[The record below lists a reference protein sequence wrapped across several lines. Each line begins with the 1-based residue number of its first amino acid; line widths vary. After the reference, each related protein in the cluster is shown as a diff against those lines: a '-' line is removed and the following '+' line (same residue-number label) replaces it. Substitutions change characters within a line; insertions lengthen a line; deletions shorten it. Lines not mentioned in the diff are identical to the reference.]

1 LITFIFLAIC
11 FVCFFVLI
19 DYSFGMDRNLEKEQK
34 LGEKISLDIEEEY
47 GLEEDPDQNQLLNKI
62 GQELAGYSNLKG
74 MNYHF
79 KILKKEGPN
88 AFSIPGG
95 YIYVTSDLFDYTQSD
110 HELAGILAHEIAHVI
125 HNHAL
130 KQTRDNT
137 KFTLLTILGA
147 LLTGEPDVMVLGKLT
162 TITFLNQ
169 YSREYEEEAD
179 LTAIELMLKA
189 GYNPVGFLTYMERL
203 YSREMFKPTI
213 DLGIYQTHPDTV
225 NRVNY
230 IKEKLGE
237 KGIVIK
243 RRDTT
248 DYLKVSSKYIL
259 KDSIYTGIISIDD
272 VPVLELTSSKISE
285 FSHKINE
292 ISQNLDRF
300 LSIDLAPYEIEIRMY
315 GIEAE
320 LFIRNNMII
329 SLNDSEIAHLGKSA
343 YEILQ
348 EMKNNIRK
356 VLWEFQL
363 NLPFKINGEVMY

>member
-1 LITFIFLAIC
+1 M
-11 FVCFFVLI
+11 LI

-34 LGEKISLDIEEEY
+34 LGEKISLDIEEKY
-47 GLEEDPDQNQLLNKI
+47 GLEEDPVQNQSLNRI
-62 GQELAGYSNLKG
+62 GQELAEYSILKG

-179 LTAIELMLKA
+179 LTAIELMFKA

-203 YSREMFKPTI
+203 YSREMFKPSI
-213 DLGIYQTHPDTV
+213 DLGIYQTHPDTI
-225 NRVNY
+225 NRINY
-230 IKEKLGE
+230 IKKKLDE
-237 KGIVIK
+237 KGIDIN

-248 DYLKVSSKYIL
+248 DYLKVNSKYIL
-259 KDSIYTGIISIDD
+259 KDSVYVGVISIDD
-272 VPVLELTSSKISE
+272 IPVLELASSNIAE
-285 FSHKINE
+285 ISHKINE

-300 LSIDLAPYEIEIRMY
+300 LSIDLVPYEMSVFTE
-315 GIEAE
+315 GNNAT
-320 LFIRNNMII
+320 LLIRNNEIVTL
-329 SLNDSEIAHLGKSA
+329 SDSEMSYNTRYAE
-343 YEILQ
+343 EILQ

-363 NLPFKINGEVMY
+363 NLPFDITEDVES